1 MGTLKAGVQSPAL
14 MVLQRLDESTASR
27 NTQGTQLSEMWARR
41 VRYAFFFNLVA
52 QNCRT
57 PSLISTTKRSAEI
70 MVTIPL
76 DVKMKPELN

>member
-1 MGTLKAGVQSPAL
+1 
-14 MVLQRLDESTASR
+14 MVLQRLDESTASQ
-27 NTQGTQLSEMWARR
+27 NTQGAQLSEMRARR

-57 PSLISTTKRSAEI
+57 PSLISTTKQSAEI
-70 MVTIPL
+70 MATIPP